1 MKWLFFTL
9 VTLNLIVFTA
19 FLARKIYKP
28 EMQQPAPVVQ
38 QPAPQQAP
46 PQVIINTGSVASP
59 MPNTPSG
66 TGAGILANSAPRAVQ
81 VPRPQAAVPAAPRQ
95 PAAPKQQAATMDERP
110 QPRACSARV
119 SIPEDDYHRIKGLLN
134 RFPHAATRQVVE
146 GGGAEGEQ
154 SSARMNVLFMNV
166 NDQEAAAIQSVVGRY
181 GKLNRTACPQ

>member
-28 EMQQPAPVVQ
+28 EVQPAPVVQ
-38 QPAPQQAP
+38 QPVPQQAP

-66 TGAGILANSAPRAVQ
+66 AGTGILANSA
-81 VPRPQAAVPAAPRQ
+81 PRPQAAVPAAPRQ

>member
-28 EMQQPAPVVQ
+28 EVQPAPVVQ
-38 QPAPQQAP
+38 QPVPQQAP

-66 TGAGILANSAPRAVQ
+66 TGTGILANSTPRAVQ

-95 PAAPKQQAATMDERP
+95 PAVPKQQAAPMAERP

-146 GGGAEGEQ
+146 GGGEGEQ

>member
-28 EMQQPAPVVQ
+28 EVQQPAPVVQ
-38 QPAPQQAP
+38 QPPPQQAP

-59 MPNTPSG
+59 MPNMPSG
-66 TGAGILANSAPRAVQ
+66 TGILANSAPRAVQ
-81 VPRPQAAVPAAPRQ
+81 VPRPQVAAPAAPRQ

-146 GGGAEGEQ
+146 GGAEGEQ

>member
-28 EMQQPAPVVQ
+28 EVQPAPVVQ

-81 VPRPQAAVPAAPRQ
+81 VPRPQAAVPAL
-95 PAAPKQQAATMDERP
+95 PA
-110 QPRACSARV
+110 
-119 SIPEDDYHRIKGLLN
+119 
-134 RFPHAATRQVVE
+134 
-146 GGGAEGEQ
+146 
-154 SSARMNVLFMNV
+154 
-166 NDQEAAAIQSVVGRY
+166 
-181 GKLNRTACPQ
+181 

>member
-9 VTLNLIVFTA
+9 ITLNLIVFTA

-28 EMQQPAPVVQ
+28 EVQPAPVVQ

-66 TGAGILANSAPRAVQ
+66 TGILANSTPRAVQ

-95 PAAPKQQAATMDERP
+95 PAAPKQQAAPMAERP

-146 GGGAEGEQ
+146 GGGGEGEQ